1 MPQTNWELAPFSTY
15 RSPYRMCPNS
25 RNDHMHADFKCAR
38 NGDGIEVPF
47 SVAKYISPK
56 MRIAELKVLVYGDA
70 GFDSDT
76 TNERYDNRAEIFLNG
91 MQFKTADLA
100 AGAGVRKNVDLDFR
114 RMTSSKKDFSL
125 SHCKNSQ
132 WAIWVSV

>member
-1 MPQTNWELAPFSTY
+1 
-15 RSPYRMCPNS
+15 
-25 RNDHMHADFKCAR
+25 MHADFKCAR

-100 AGAGVRKNVDLDFR
+100 AGAGVRKNVDLDFG
-114 RMTSSKKDFSL
+114 RMTSSAKDFSM
-125 SHCKNSQ
+125 SDCKYAG